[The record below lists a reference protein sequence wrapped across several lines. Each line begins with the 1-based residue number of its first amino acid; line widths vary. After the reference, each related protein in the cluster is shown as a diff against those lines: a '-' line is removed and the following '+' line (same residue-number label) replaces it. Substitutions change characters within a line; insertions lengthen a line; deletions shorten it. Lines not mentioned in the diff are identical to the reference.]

1 MISPDSTLKFDSV
14 MYLIVKYVLLF
25 CLACKKEIILLEKA
39 ISFWAN
45 QSHLSIPHYVLLT
58 EFNTSRD

>member
-1 MISPDSTLKFDSV
+1 MISPDSTLKFDSA

-39 ISFWAN
+39 ISF
-45 QSHLSIPHYVLLT
+45 
-58 EFNTSRD
+58 